1 MKIGEQTWMAEN
13 LNFEMAD
20 SYCYKDSACYC
31 NKYGRLYTWA
41 AANSACPE
49 GWHLPSETEWNA
61 LFRVVEKRTSIGT
74 SLKSASGWN
83 GDEGL
88 DSFGFCALPAGERY
102 INHIELRERDGRR
115 FIDDRPEYRAEGG
128 GAYFWGSTEK
138 RDSKDDQ
145 WYSVRLDEYK
155 VFATSD
161 SDRYL
166 DCRPHCYRN
175 YAYSIRCLKD

>member
-1 MKIGEQTWMAEN
+1 MAEN

-20 SYCYKDSACYC
+20 SYCYSDSASYC

-41 AANSACPE
+41 DANSACPK
-49 GWHLPSETEWNA
+49 GWHLPSETEWKT
-61 LFRVVEKRTSIGT
+61 LFRVVEKRTSI
-74 SLKSASGWN
+74 SWALRSSSGWGN
-83 GDEGL
+83 NHKSL
-88 DSFGFCALPAGERY
+88 DPFGFSALPAGERY
-102 INHIELRERDGRR
+102 INHIELRERDGSK
-115 FIDDRPEYRAEGG
+115 FTDSWPEYRAEGG